1 LLSNSPPHTKEQP
14 LNPAQRNNLIIIL
27 ILGALSTIT
36 PLAIDMYLPAIPQIA
51 HDLGTNPAR
60 VSMSIASYFIGLG
73 AGQLFYGPIL
83 DRYGR
88 KRPLYAGLLLYVF
101 AAIGCVAANTVE
113 VLIAL
118 RLLQGLGGC
127 VAQVDAIAM
136 VRDFFPVEES
146 SRIISMLILILG
158 VSPLLAPTVGS
169 LVAATLGWH
178 WIFLLLAIVAVAM
191 MLIVFR
197 YLPEG
202 HQPDPGISLKP
213 QRIAAN
219 FLAILEDAQFRTYAL
234 AGAFSFCGL
243 FVYVAGSPIIFM
255 DVFHV
260 STRMYGGIFALLS
273 VGFIGGNQ
281 VNIWLSRRYHDQ
293 QLFRIAL
300 YCQTVVAI
308 VFQVAVLNGV
318 GLTGTMVLLLLYL
331 SCLGLTYPNAA
342 AIAMAPF
349 SRNAGSASALLGF
362 LQLGIGALASAGV
375 GLLNSSSN
383 VPIVSLMCGTTLIG
397 LVIFQFGQGRA
408 GRQRHQIS

>member
-1 LLSNSPPHTKEQP
+1 
-14 LNPAQRNNLIIIL
+14 
-27 ILGALSTIT
+27 
-36 PLAIDMYLPAIPQIA
+36 MYLAAIPQIA
-51 HDLGTNPAR
+51 HDLVTTPAR

-73 AGQLFYGPIL
+73 AGQLFYGPVL

-136 VRDFFPVEES
+136 VRDFFPVEDS

-158 VSPLLAPTVGS
+158 VSPLLAPTVGGI
-169 LVAATLGWH
+169 VAATLGWQ
-178 WIFLLLAIVAVAM
+178 WIFLLLAIIAVAI

-213 QRIAAN
+213 RRIIAS
-219 FLAILEDAQFRTYAL
+219 FLAILEDPQFCTYAL

-255 DVFHV
+255 DMFHV
-260 STRMYGGIFALLS
+260 SARTYGGIFALLS
-273 VGFIGGNQ
+273 IGFIGGNQ
-281 VNIWLSRRYHDQ
+281 ANIWLSRRHQDRR
-293 QLFRIAL
+293 LFRIAL
-300 YCQTVVAI
+300 YCQALVAI
-308 VFQVAVLNGV
+308 VFEVAVLNGA
-318 GLTGTMVLLLLYL
+318 GLTTTIVLLLYL
-331 SCLGLTYPNAA
+331 SCAGLTYPNAA

-362 LQLGIGALASAGV
+362 LQLGVGAVASAGV
-375 GLLNSSSN
+375 GLLNSRTSL
-383 VPIVSLMCGTTLIG
+383 PIVSLMSATTLIG
-397 LVIFQFGQGRA
+397 LAIFLVGQGRA
-408 GRQRHQIS
+408 ARQRHEIS

>member
-1 LLSNSPPHTKEQP
+1 
-14 LNPAQRNNLIIIL
+14 
-27 ILGALSTIT
+27 
-36 PLAIDMYLPAIPQIA
+36 MYLAAIPQIA
-51 HDLGTNPAR
+51 HDLVTTPAR

-73 AGQLFYGPIL
+73 AGQLFYGPVL

-136 VRDFFPVEES
+136 VRDFFPVEDS

-158 VSPLLAPTVGS
+158 VSPLLAPTVGGI
-169 LVAATLGWH
+169 VAATLGWQ
-178 WIFLLLAIVAVAM
+178 WIFLLLAIIAIAI
-191 MLIVFR
+191 MLIVLR

-213 QRIAAN
+213 RRIIAS
-219 FLAILEDAQFRTYAL
+219 FLAILEDPQFCTYAL

-255 DVFHV
+255 DMFHV
-260 STRMYGGIFALLS
+260 SARTYGGIFALLS

-281 VNIWLSRRYHDQ
+281 ANIWLSRRHQDRR
-293 QLFRIAL
+293 LFRIAL
-300 YCQTVVAI
+300 YCQTLVAI
-308 VFQVAVLNGV
+308 VFEVAVLNGA
-318 GLTGTMVLLLLYL
+318 GLTTTIVLLLLYL
-331 SCLGLTYPNAA
+331 SCAGLTYPNAA

-362 LQLGIGALASAGV
+362 LQLGVGAVASAGV
-375 GLLNSSSN
+375 GLLNSRTS
-383 VPIVSLMCGTTLIG
+383 VPIVSLMSATTLIG
-397 LVIFQFGQGRA
+397 LAILLLGQGRA
-408 GRQRHQIS
+408 AAGSGDTRRDQGLG